1 MSRRPSLAA
10 GVDHHPGKARPGEA
24 ADEVVRHRCSG
35 EEDCDQAAGGGP
47 RRGGEG
53 VVVEIGPHGDLDVA
67 DPGPGHR
74 CDRSG
79 QGSGV
84 LRLAGHRTADGLV
97 RDGRDDRPDRLDRE
111 RPERAPDGV
120 LGIDEVGARPCRHHG
135 LVGVADADEEA
146 GTRAQIG

>member
-1 MSRRPSLAA
+1 MPVPAIAA
-10 GVDHHPGKARPGEA
+10 TDPGREA
-24 ADEVVRHRCSG
+24 A
-35 EEDCDQAAGGGP
+35 
-47 RRGGEG
+47 
-53 VVVEIGPHGDLDVA
+53 
-67 DPGPGHR
+67 
-74 CDRSG
+74 
-79 QGSGV
+79 V